1 MFTSDCLKAAP
12 AIFFDKLAYLFRLFL
27 FHGHVSSQL
36 LACAL
41 CPILKD
47 PNGDIASSKNYRGI
61 ALSSLIL
68 KVLDNCILLLFGHL
82 LANDVLQFGFQKG
95 LSTVQC
101 TWVVQETISQYL
113 RNGSE
118 VYCCLL
124 DFSKAF
130 DKVNFE
136 KLFSCLIE
144 REIQAVI
151 LRILLVI
158 YQNQSCFIQWNGHK
172 STGFKVKN
180 GVRQGAILSPF
191 LFCIYLDSLLAELRD
206 VGVGC
211 YVGGKFIGALGYADD
226 VTLLS
231 PSRQGLQIMLTVCEQ
246 WAKKHSM
253 QFSTDP
259 IPSKSKSKCLFF
271 SRNRSVNKVE
281 NLVLNGNKLPWVSS
295 AKHLGNHLS
304 TKIDFSFA
312 IPDMS
317 SDLRSKRGIF
327 FNKVHELIQQFG
339 QLDPKLI
346 VKLLSVYGT
355 SLYGSSLWKLN
366 SEDFNKLCRS
376 WNTAM
381 KIIWNLPHNTHT
393 RLLESLSPVSHLKSV
408 LAGRYIGFVQ
418 SLSATS
424 NSILGF
430 LFTLC
435 KKNVSTLT
443 GHNIRHLMD
452 ENNLLEFNDM
462 IRMRSSIKTSRINAL
477 EEEEKWKVD
486 LINDIALAKRGIL
499 SIDNL
504 EEDELGHIL
513 QFACTC

>member
-1 MFTSDCLKAAP
+1 MID
-12 AIFFDKLAYLFRLFL
+12 
-27 FHGHVSSQL
+27 
-36 LACAL
+36 
-41 CPILKD
+41 
-47 PNGDIASSKNYRGI
+47 
-61 ALSSLIL
+61 
-68 KVLDNCILLLFGHL
+68 
-82 LANDVLQFGFQKG
+82 
-95 LSTVQC
+95 
-101 TWVVQETISQYL
+101 
-113 RNGSE
+113 
-118 VYCCLL
+118 
-124 DFSKAF
+124 
-130 DKVNFE
+130 
-136 KLFSCLIE
+136 
-144 REIQAVI
+144 REIPAVI

-206 VGVGC
+206 VGVSC
-211 YVGGKFIGALGYADD
+211 HVGGKFIGALGYADD

-366 SEDFNKLCRS
+366 SEDFNKLCS
-376 WNTAM
+376 HEN
-381 KIIWNLPHNTHT
+381 H
-393 RLLESLSPVSHLKSV
+393 LESSKQH
-408 LAGRYIGFVQ
+408 AY
-418 SLSATS
+418 
-424 NSILGF
+424 
-430 LFTLC
+430 
-435 KKNVSTLT
+435 
-443 GHNIRHLMD
+443 
-452 ENNLLEFNDM
+452 
-462 IRMRSSIKTSRINAL
+462 
-477 EEEEKWKVD
+477 
-486 LINDIALAKRGIL
+486 
-499 SIDNL
+499 
-504 EEDELGHIL
+504 
-513 QFACTC
+513 

>member
-1 MFTSDCLKAAP
+1 M
-12 AIFFDKLAYLFRLFL
+12 YL
-27 FHGHVSSQL
+27 
-36 LACAL
+36 
-41 CPILKD
+41 
-47 PNGDIASSKNYRGI
+47 
-61 ALSSLIL
+61 
-68 KVLDNCILLLFGHL
+68 
-82 LANDVLQFGFQKG
+82 
-95 LSTVQC
+95 
-101 TWVVQETISQYL
+101 
-113 RNGSE
+113 
-118 VYCCLL
+118 
-124 DFSKAF
+124 
-130 DKVNFE
+130 
-136 KLFSCLIE
+136 
-144 REIQAVI
+144 
-151 LRILLVI
+151 
-158 YQNQSCFIQWNGHK
+158 GHK
-172 STGFKVKN
+172 SPSIV
-180 GVRQGAILSPF
+180 F
-191 LFCIYLDSLLAELRD
+191 LTTFPL
-206 VGVGC
+206 
-211 YVGGKFIGALGYADD
+211 
-226 VTLLS
+226 TLL
-231 PSRQGLQIMLTVCEQ
+231 Q
-246 WAKKHSM
+246 
-253 QFSTDP
+253 
-259 IPSKSKSKCLFF
+259 
-271 SRNRSVNKVE
+271 
-281 NLVLNGNKLPWVSS
+281 
-295 AKHLGNHLS
+295 
-304 TKIDFSFA
+304 
-312 IPDMS
+312 
-317 SDLRSKRGIF
+317 
-327 FNKVHELIQQFG
+327 
-339 QLDPKLI
+339 
-346 VKLLSVYGT
+346 SVYGT

-376 WNTAM
+376 WNIAM